1 MSPQHSLLLID
12 NDPKNLRI
20 LKQYF
25 AEEQYHVDE
34 ASSDET
40 ARDKL
45 STTDYDAILSEVS
58 APQIDGFK
66 ILEHLHRN
74 NQTQTAVLFIT
85 QKSDVWNRVKSFKMG
100 AKDYIVKPVHVKEI
114 GARVHMILNRLQ
126 RRRTLQRREQP
137 FSGRLEDLALTDL
150 IEVLSL
156 EKRSGILELRNE
168 NALSGRVY
176 FRDGQVT
183 QATTAT
189 QQAEEALFKM
199 MSWQKGRF
207 AMRFMPVEDT
217 DQIGVSNMGLLLQGA
232 TRMEQREELLRQLP
246 SLDAV
251 LVTTDNFKR
260 IVAKKNLASDLDYF
274 ISLFDGQRALG
285 RIVDESIYD
294 EITTLSRILKLYQ
307 LGFLNALRDH
317 TPSPQDSEIVPP
329 AAADADTEDAPEIVF
344 PDEMAVAASL
354 DEQAFTL
361 QEEVM
366 DALDGDGDSDTPE
379 MTTAEAETDDDSQM
393 VVQHDFADDSISEL
407 LTRDFSKWDSGYD
420 KDLFYELRAS
430 AEEKSGLPTTP
441 PLHNGSE
448 DSQLLFPTLEMLEHE
463 HPADALLTLK
473 SGPSFPELTHEE
485 PPPPL
490 TPPAASRPPAERP
503 GQLFQKAYGH
513 ILILAGDDRMRLQ
526 MVSSLVGPHVQN
538 QRLGHPDWSDLLL
551 GTAEFKGGHLLNII
565 SVSVAR
571 EFTGLMDY
579 FSRSMFGYI
588 VMIDRLPVPWS
599 YYRYLLKT
607 LQQSYGVPSIVL
619 VPAPVSL
626 EANLS
631 ELDWRERLELR
642 DQQMLATHV
651 EFESM
656 TCKRLI
662 FKLFES
668 YYRDR
673 VVMHKKN
680 KTRPIGV

>member
-1 MSPQHSLLLID
+1 MSTNQSLLIID
-12 NDPKNLRI
+12 SDPKNLRI
-20 LKQYF
+20 FQQYF
-25 AEEQYHVDE
+25 SGEQFQVDE
-34 ASSDET
+34 ASSDQ
-40 ARDKL
+40 AALDKM
-45 STTDYDAILSEVS
+45 SQSVYNAVLSEIS
-58 APQIDGFK
+58 GPQIDGFK
-66 ILEHLHRN
+66 ILEHLHRQA
-74 NQTQTAVLFIT
+74 QTRTAVIFIT

-114 GARVHMILNRLQ
+114 GARVRMILNRLQ
-126 RRRTLQRREQP
+126 RRQTLHRHEQP
-137 FSGRLEDLALTDL
+137 FSGRLEDLSLAEL

-183 QATTAT
+183 QATTT
-189 QQAEEALFKM
+189 SLQAEEALYKM

-260 IVAKKNLASDLDYF
+260 IVARKNLASDLDYF
-274 ISLFDGQRALG
+274 ISLFDGQRSLG

-307 LGFLNALRDH
+307 LGFLNALRDYTTQPQEPEIIPTT
-317 TPSPQDSEIVPP
+317 TPLSETVT
-329 AAADADTEDAPEIVF
+329 ADEPEIVF
-344 PDEMAVAASL
+344 PEETESYRTLDTHASTMQEDILDTL
-354 DEQAFTL
+354 DE
-361 QEEVM
+361 EDV
-366 DALDGDGDSDTPE
+366 TPE
-379 MTTAEAETDDDSQM
+379 ERAQEPELEDETQM

-407 LTRDFSKWDSGYD
+407 LTRDFSKWDSGYE

-430 AEEKSGLPTTP
+430 AEEKSGLPTTT
-441 PLHNGSE
+441 PLQHGSE

-473 SGPSFPELTHEE
+473 TGPSFPEMDHEE
-485 PPPPL
+485 PPPPPKQ
-490 TPPAASRPPAERP
+490 PPVLHPAVDRPSNR
-503 GQLFQKAYGH
+503 FQNAYGH
-513 ILILAGDDRMRLQ
+513 ILILASDDRMRLQ
-526 MVSSLVGPHVQN
+526 LVSSLVGPNVQN
-538 QRLGHPDWSDLLL
+538 QRLGHPDWSDLVL

-565 SVSVAR
+565 SVSVSK

-579 FSRSMFGYI
+579 FARSMFGYI
-588 VMIDRLPVPWS
+588 LMIDRLPVPWT

-607 LQQSYGVPSIVL
+607 LQHSYSVPSIVL
-619 VPAPVSL
+619 VPAQISL
-626 EANLS
+626 DANMS
-631 ELDWRERLELR
+631 ELDWRERLDLR
-642 DQQMLATHV
+642 NQQMLATHV

-656 TCKRLI
+656 TCKRII
-662 FKLFES
+662 FKLFEN
-668 YYRDR
+668 YYRDQ
-673 VVMHKKN
+673 VVLRKKN
-680 KTRPIGV
+680 KMRPIGV

>member
-1 MSPQHSLLLID
+1 MSTNQSLLIID
-12 NDPKNLRI
+12 SDPKNLRI
-20 LKQYF
+20 FQQYF
-25 AEEQYHVDE
+25 SGEHFSVDE
-34 ASSDET
+34 ASSDEAAL
-40 ARDKL
+40 ARM
-45 STTDYDAILSEVS
+45 SQTVYDAVLSEVS
-58 APQIDGFK
+58 GPQIDGFT
-66 ILEHLHRN
+66 ILEHLHR
-74 NQTQTAVLFIT
+74 QSHARTAVVFIT

-114 GARVHMILNRLQ
+114 GARVRMILNRLQ
-126 RRRTLQRREQP
+126 RRQSRQHQEQP
-137 FSGRLEDLALTDL
+137 FSGRLEDLSLTEL
-150 IEVLSL
+150 IQVLSL

-183 QATTAT
+183 QATTASL
-189 QQAEEALFKM
+189 QAEEALYKM

-274 ISLFDGQRALG
+274 IALFDGQRSLG

-307 LGFLNALRDH
+307 LGFLNALRDYA
-317 TPSPQDSEIVPP
+317 SPNPDTETIP
-329 AAADADTEDAPEIVF
+329 AAAAPETIIDEEPEIVF
-344 PDEMAVAASL
+344 P
-354 DEQAFTL
+354 
-361 QEEVM
+361 EETP
-366 DALDGDGDSDTPE
+366 DSIALDTHASTMQKEILDHFDEELSSEEDSSPE
-379 MTTAEAETDDDSQM
+379 PEDETQM

-407 LTRDFSKWDSGYD
+407 LTRDFSKWDSGYE

-430 AEEKSGLPTTP
+430 AEEKPGLPTTT
-441 PLHNGSE
+441 PLQNGSE

-473 SGPSFPELTHEE
+473 TGPTFPEIGHDEPLSPPLQPPAPRSGVEE
-485 PPPPL
+485 P
-490 TPPAASRPPAERP
+490 SRR
-503 GQLFQKAYGH
+503 FQKAYGH
-513 ILILAGDDRMRLQ
+513 ILVLASDDRMRRQL
-526 MVSSLVGPHVQN
+526 VSSLVGPQVHN

-565 SVSVAR
+565 SVSVSK

-588 VMIDRLPVPWS
+588 LMIDRLPVAWT

-607 LQQSYGVPSIVL
+607 LQHSYAVPSIVL
-619 VPAPVSL
+619 VPAQISL
-626 EANLS
+626 DANLS

-656 TCKRLI
+656 TCKRII
-662 FKLFES
+662 FKLFEN
-668 YYRDR
+668 YYRDQ
-673 VVMHKKN
+673 VVLHKKN
-680 KTRPIGV
+680 KMRPIGV